1 MSNDENERHMSDIQL
16 TVKELAIAEKAAD
29 IAVKK
34 ITDNFYKD
42 VGKTVVSRFFII
54 IGLVFVAFAAGK
66 GWIRAGDIFK

>member
-1 MSNDENERHMSDIQL
+1 MNNQTKNVEMSETQL
-16 TVKELAIAEKAAD
+16 TARELAIAERAAE

-66 GWIRAGDIFK
+66 GWIRIGDIFK